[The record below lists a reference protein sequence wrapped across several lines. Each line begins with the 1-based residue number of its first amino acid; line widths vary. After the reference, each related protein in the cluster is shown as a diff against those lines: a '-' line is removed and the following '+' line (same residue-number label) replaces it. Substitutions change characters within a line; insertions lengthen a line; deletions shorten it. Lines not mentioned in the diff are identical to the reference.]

1 MIKSIESSVYRFR
14 YVMLVV
20 LTFCLSV
27 QYLSRIKTGI
37 LMPFISHDIGLTNV
51 QIGISGSLML
61 LFYGP
66 SNLVTGWICDK
77 FGSRRVLIFSII
89 SWSFLTFCQGL
100 ASTVMQWY
108 VLMVVFGA
116 LVGTEF
122 VPSSRLIVRYFPPL
136 HRGRATGIFSCGY
149 LLTPAWTPIL
159 ATLLYTWFGNNWH
172 DVFKV
177 LGCFGVVPL
186 VTILLFVH
194 DKPEDC
200 RFVKKEEAVESYADE
215 IEKGLITKE
224 DVLRG
229 DVSKIATMKKNA
241 DVTMLD
247 ILKTPGYVPMVIVY
261 IAGQLAYWGVAV
273 WSAQYLSKVHGFSVM
288 KMGAWAA
295 VYFAG
300 GVVGSFLSGW
310 LSDVVFGG
318 RRKPMIITSFVM
330 MIPFVILL
338 ASLKAGASPWLLLL
352 SLTGMGFFSNM
363 IWAPALSMPADM
375 FTVEVY
381 GKALGFMNCF
391 GYMSAAASP
400 YMMGLLI
407 TVDPVTKVQNYF
419 YAWMWIACTALA
431 GALVGLA
438 LIDKRREA
446 KPLELQTATA
456 S

>member
-1 MIKSIESSVYRFR
+1 M
-14 YVMLVV
+14 
-20 LTFCLSV
+20 
-27 QYLSRIKTGI
+27 
-37 LMPFISHDIGLTNV
+37 
-51 QIGISGSLML
+51 
-61 LFYGP
+61 
-66 SNLVTGWICDK
+66 
-77 FGSRRVLIFSII
+77 
-89 SWSFLTFCQGL
+89 
-100 ASTVMQWY
+100 
-108 VLMVVFGA
+108 
-116 LVGTEF
+116 
-122 VPSSRLIVRYFPPL
+122 
-136 HRGRATGIFSCGY
+136 
-149 LLTPAWTPIL
+149 
-159 ATLLYTWFGNNWH
+159 
-172 DVFKV
+172 
-177 LGCFGVVPL
+177 VPL

-419 YAWMWIACTALA
+419 YAWMWIACTVWPA
-431 GALVGLA
+431 
-438 LIDKRREA
+438 
-446 KPLELQTATA
+446 P